1 MHMGADHDITTH
13 YHHGTLEEA
22 ILSALTQSGKNID
35 ALTALDL
42 TPVDEFHLG
51 WLPATTALAEDLG
64 VDEDSYVLDIG
75 SGIGGPARI
84 FAETRG
90 CRVLGIDL
98 TPEYVAVATALTRRC
113 GLDGKVTF
121 QQGSGLTLPFAD
133 ATFEGAILLHVGMN
147 IADKRHLF
155 AEARRVLKPSGRFG
169 VYDVMRIA
177 EGEISYPTP
186 WAASAETSFVE
197 TPQSYHHLLTESGFL
212 LESEQSRRDE
222 ALALWH
228 DMREQREKHGP
239 PALGLHILMGPQA
252 PQRLGNV
259 ISALEQGVIAPVQI
273 LARAG

>member
-1 MHMGADHDITTH
+1 MGADHEIATH

-22 ILSALTQSGKNID
+22 ILSALTESGKDID

-51 WLPATTALAEDLG
+51 WLPATTALAEDLAFG
-64 VDEDSYVLDIG
+64 EESYVLDIG

-98 TPEYVAVATALTRRC
+98 TPEYVDVAAALTRRC

-121 QQGSGLTLPFAD
+121 RQASALTLPFAD

-147 IADKRHLF
+147 IADKRRLF

-186 WAASAETSFVE
+186 WAASVKTSFVE
-197 TPQSYHHLLTESGFL
+197 TARTYRDLLTEAGFFI
-212 LESEQSRRDE
+212 ESEQSRRDQ
-222 ALALWH
+222 ALEIWH
-228 DMREQREKHGP
+228 EMREHREKHGP

-252 PQRLGNV
+252 PRRLGNV